1 MRLGVR
7 SSCICG
13 QWSAWCDCWSCFDS
27 FKAYV
32 FHDPILR
39 CIFHNHHAQMHRGC
53 ALVLIL
59 CLACGVADALNFAT
73 PSPNLEE
80 TSISDVLCLA
90 DKTVDLLRVVDECI
104 ETHLLDYN
112 VQPEGL
118 ASIFLLYSLFI
129 EKSAT
134 YQIHCFKISLPF
146 RCPRL
151 IQATADLN
159 SCCEK
164 CLRHVLPP
172 RAHRLVE
179 ILQHVQNS
187 MRFVRKRVLQ
197 VLKLVEFFI
206 FCMKAIEQAFKQ
218 HRV

>member
-1 MRLGVR
+1 MR
-7 SSCICG
+7 
-13 QWSAWCDCWSCFDS
+13 
-27 FKAYV
+27 
-32 FHDPILR
+32 
-39 CIFHNHHAQMHRGC
+39 RGC

-59 CLACGVADALNFAT
+59 CLACGVADALDVAT
-73 PSPNLEE
+73 LSPNSKN
-80 TSISDVLCLA
+80 SISDVLCLA

-129 EKSAT
+129 EPSAT

-172 RAHRLVE
+172 RAHCLVE

-206 FCMKAIEQAFKQ
+206 FFMKAIEQAFKQ